1 MKGALFA
8 SVGFN
13 PDITEQLWTLERNI
27 SLFMIKEIK
36 LGIDAPSYLRFLGRE
51 FPEWRICDDNQI
63 ILSKPGYFIKST
75 WTYDGLRRW

>member
-1 MKGALFA
+1 
-8 SVGFN
+8 
-13 PDITEQLWTLERNI
+13 
-27 SLFMIKEIK
+27 MIKEIK

-75 WTYDGLRRW
+75 RTWFKTLIGNAP